1 MSGRANYQLRDY
13 SLSAFT
19 SSIGATPVS
28 AYMPVPMDAELMM
41 TNVTPYGAITTADS
55 TLTVSVLPG
64 GVVANAVTVGV
75 TVVVP
80 VSGAAAGTFAT
91 ATHTTNR
98 AVRAG
103 DVVRITPAGAS
114 GANIAAMVVC
124 EFRR

>member
-1 MSGRANYQLRDY
+1 MPGRADYQLRDY
-13 SLSAFT
+13 VLSAYT
-19 SSIGATPVS
+19 PSIGATPVS
-28 AYMPVPMDAELMM
+28 AYIPVPMDAEILM
-41 TNVTPYGAITTADS
+41 TNVTPVGVITTADC

-64 GVVANAVTVGV
+64 GVAASAVTVGV
-75 TVVVP
+75 TVTVP

-98 AVRAG
+98 AVKAG

-114 GANIAAMVVC
+114 GANIAASIVC